1 MSGGRGG
8 GAHGRGQRWHWSAAS
23 PNSRSS
29 CGIRVCVCAR
39 GPPRVC
45 VIVCARCCV
54 GSEERFGE
62 GAVRERERTLGDTL
76 HRTRSPPL
84 GVDSCPSCS
93 FASALEEPD
102 LKLDLDSRV
111 HLGHFLQPRAP
122 RPWLVDDDVCRW
134 SARQSERDVEEQ
146 PRSEDTC
153 SESVMYYLKE
163 SGPGTEHRSDE
174 MRRLFLVSCVDED
187 AQD

>member
-1 MSGGRGG
+1 MHVRERTRTGVHVRTFFTVSCLSGGRGG

-62 GAVRERERTLGDTL
+62 GAVRERERTRGDTL

-84 GVDSCPSCS
+84 GVDSVHHAASQVLSRSQTSNWTWIPGCIWDISCS
-93 FASALEEPD
+93 HELPDRGSLTTMYAVGLRGNQSEMWKDSLD
-102 LKLDLDSRV
+102 LKIPV
-111 HLGHFLQPRAP
+111 PNQ
-122 RPWLVDDDVCRW
+122 
-134 SARQSERDVEEQ
+134 
-146 PRSEDTC
+146 
-153 SESVMYYLKE
+153 
-163 SGPGTEHRSDE
+163 
-174 MRRLFLVSCVDED
+174 
-187 AQD
+187 